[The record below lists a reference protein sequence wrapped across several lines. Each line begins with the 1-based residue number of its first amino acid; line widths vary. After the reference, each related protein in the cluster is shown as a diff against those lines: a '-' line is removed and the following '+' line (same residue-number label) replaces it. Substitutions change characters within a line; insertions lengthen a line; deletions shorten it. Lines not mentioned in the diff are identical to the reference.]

1 MKPWK
6 IYGLAL
12 ALSLSAAAAQAGTDV
27 GKAARDYTVTTMDNQ
42 KVTSAQLK
50 GKVVVLNYWAT
61 WCTPCKAE
69 MIAFEDYMRFHPNP
83 DLKIFAVMTESDVPT
98 SKLRPLAAVLHFPLA
113 TKLYGR
119 GYGVKDGVPTS
130 YIIDRA
136 GVLRYAAAGAFSLQG
151 FGEKVGPLLAEPA
164 PAATDAATTSAK

>member
-1 MKPWK
+1 MR
-6 IYGLAL
+6 ISTVCAIALGLL
-12 ALSLSAAAAQAGTDV
+12 AWTPAHASDV
-27 GKAARDYTVTTMDNQ
+27 GKPAREFTIVTLDGRKVPAAD
-42 KVTSAQLK
+42 LK

-83 DLKIFAVMTESDVPT
+83 DLKIFAVMTESNVPT
-98 SKLRPLAAVLHFPLA
+98 NKLRPLASVLHFPLA

-119 GYGVKDGVPTS
+119 GYGVMDGVPTS

-136 GVLRYAAAGAFSLQG
+136 GVLRYAASGAFSLKG
-151 FGEKVGPLLAEPA
+151 FGEEVGPLLAEPA
-164 PAATDAATTSAK
+164 PAAAPAQASAK